1 MQIRYAALVE
11 ACRQLVLGKAR
22 PARRRHRA
30 HIDQQFYAGALQ
42 FVEHRLGRRLLIAD
56 GEEAFGLAGHIGPD
70 IADAGRTRLRH
81 GWIDF
86 HIRVAAGRG
95 LPHSRSKPSVDGGR
109 AGGNTM
115 NRFCRVLASTL
126 ALLASGVAT
135 GHAQTGYPDHPVK
148 IIVPIAPG
156 GSYDLV
162 GRHIA
167 DALSKR
173 MGQAFVVENKPGAG
187 TVVGTQAASQSE
199 PDGYTLLVGGLSN
212 MAFNSAL
219 YSKLGYDPLKDFVP
233 VALVYKFGYVMVGRK
248 DLPHAKLRDLVAAA
262 KANPGSISVA
272 TAGVG
277 TGQQL
282 AAAAFM
288 KAAGVKFL
296 EVPYKGS
303 PPAFTDLLAGR
314 IDLFFDSM
322 AAGLPYVQ
330 SGQARGIAVLSSKRS
345 ALAPDV
351 PTMSEAGVPGLDVD
365 SWLGIFAPAKT
376 PPDIIAKLR
385 RDIRAVLP
393 ELKERFEKSGGEAW
407 DLPDDKVNA
416 FVASEYETWT
426 KLIREAGIKLD

>member
-1 MQIRYAALVE
+1 MVKR
-11 ACRQLVLGKAR
+11 RLVL
-22 PARRRHRA
+22 RA
-30 HIDQQFYAGALQ
+30 ISSP
-42 FVEHRLGRRLLIAD
+42 E
-56 GEEAFGLAGHIGPD
+56 
-70 IADAGRTRLRH
+70 IADAVSARLRH

-86 HIRVAAGRG
+86 HIRVAAGG
-95 LPHSRSKPSVDGGR
+95 GVSHSRSKPPVDGGL

-115 NRFCRVLASTL
+115 YRFCRALASMV
-126 ALLASGVAT
+126 ALLAVGVAT
-135 GHAQTGYPDHPVK
+135 AHAKPGYPDRPVR

-173 MGQAFVVENKPGAG
+173 MGQAFIVENKPGAG

-219 YSKLGYDPLKDFVP
+219 YSRLGYDPLRDFVP

-248 DLPHAKLRDLVAAA
+248 DMPQTRLQDIVAAA
-262 KANPGSISVA
+262 KANPGSITVA

-282 AAAAFM
+282 VAAAFM
-288 KAAGVKFL
+288 KAAGVKLL

-314 IDLFFDSM
+314 IDLFFDSV
-322 AAGLPYVQ
+322 AAALPYVQ
-330 SGQARGIAVLSSKRS
+330 SGQARGIAVLSSRRS

-376 PPDIIAKLR
+376 PPDVIAKLR
-385 RDIRAVLP
+385 RDIRASLP
-393 ELKERFEKSGGEAW
+393 ELKDRFEKSGGEAW
-407 DLPDDKVNA
+407 DLPDDKVDA
-416 FVASEYETWT
+416 FVASEYESWT

>member
-1 MQIRYAALVE
+1 M
-11 ACRQLVLGKAR
+11 
-22 PARRRHRA
+22 
-30 HIDQQFYAGALQ
+30 
-42 FVEHRLGRRLLIAD
+42 
-56 GEEAFGLAGHIGPD
+56 
-70 IADAGRTRLRH
+70 AGR
-81 GWIDF
+81 I
-86 HIRVAAGRG
+86 GR
-95 LPHSRSKPSVDGGR
+95 
-109 AGGNTM
+109 NMM
-115 NRFCRVLASTL
+115 NGFCRALGEIAL
-126 ALLASGVAT
+126 ALLAPSSTAR
-135 GHAQTGYPDHPVK
+135 AQTYPDRPVK
-148 IIVPIAPG
+148 IIVPIGPG

-162 GRHIA
+162 GRHLA
-167 DALSKR
+167 DVLSR
-173 MGQAFVVENKPGAG
+173 RTGQAFVVENKPGAG

-199 PDGYTLLVGGLSN
+199 PDGYTLMIGGLSN

-248 DLPHAKLRDLVAAA
+248 DLPQAKLQDIVTAA

-282 AAAAFM
+282 VAAAFM
-288 KAAGVKFL
+288 KAAGAKLL

-314 IDLFFDSM
+314 IDLFFDSI
-322 AAGLPYVQ
+322 AAALPYVQ

-376 PPDIIAKLR
+376 PPEVLARLR
-385 RDIRAVLP
+385 RELRASLP
-393 ELKERFEKSGGEAW
+393 DLKERFEKSGGEVW
-407 DLPDDKVNA
+407 DLPDDKLDA
-416 FVASEYETWT
+416 FVTFEHATCT
-426 KLIREAGIKLD
+426 KLIRETGIKLD

>member
-1 MQIRYAALVE
+1 
-11 ACRQLVLGKAR
+11 
-22 PARRRHRA
+22 
-30 HIDQQFYAGALQ
+30 
-42 FVEHRLGRRLLIAD
+42 
-56 GEEAFGLAGHIGPD
+56 
-70 IADAGRTRLRH
+70 
-81 GWIDF
+81 
-86 HIRVAAGRG
+86 
-95 LPHSRSKPSVDGGR
+95 
-109 AGGNTM
+109 M
-115 NRFCRVLASTL
+115 NRFCRALASTL
-126 ALLASGVAT
+126 ALLALGVVTA
-135 GHAQTGYPDHPVK
+135 HAQAGYPDRPVK

-167 DALSKR
+167 DALSRR

-219 YSKLGYDPLKDFVP
+219 YSKLGYDPLRDFVP
-233 VALVYKFGYVMVGRK
+233 VALVYRFGYVMVGRK
-248 DLPHAKLRDLVAAA
+248 DLPYAKLQDLVAAA
-262 KANPGSISVA
+262 KANPGSITVA

-282 AAAAFM
+282 VAAAFM
-288 KAAGVKFL
+288 KAASVKFL

-365 SWLGIFAPAKT
+365 SWLGIFAPAKV
-376 PPDIIAKLR
+376 PPEIIAKLR
-385 RDIRAVLP
+385 RDIRASLP
-393 ELKERFEKSGGEAW
+393 DLKERFEKSGGEVW
-407 DLPDDKVNA
+407 DVPDDKVDA

>member
-1 MQIRYAALVE
+1 MLR
-11 ACRQLVLGKAR
+11 
-22 PARRRHRA
+22 
-30 HIDQQFYAGALQ
+30 
-42 FVEHRLGRRLLIAD
+42 FVIA
-56 GEEAFGLAGHIGPD
+56 
-70 IADAGRTRLRH
+70 
-81 GWIDF
+81 
-86 HIRVAAGRG
+86 
-95 LPHSRSKPSVDGGR
+95 
-109 AGGNTM
+109 
-115 NRFCRVLASTL
+115 L
-126 ALLASGVAT
+126 ALAPLVFGTVR
-135 GHAQTGYPDHPVK
+135 AQTTYPNHPVK
-148 IIVPIAPG
+148 IIVPIGAG

-162 GRHIA
+162 GRQLA
-167 DALSKR
+167 DVLSR
-173 MGQAFVVENKPGAG
+173 RAGQAFFVENKPGAG
-187 TVVGTQAASQSE
+187 TVVGTQAAAQSE
-199 PDGYTLLVGGLSN
+199 ADGYTLLVGGLSN

-219 YSKLGYDPLKDFVP
+219 YSKLGYDPRKDFVP

-248 DLPHAKLRDLVAAA
+248 DLPHAKLQDLVAAA

-282 AAAAFM
+282 VAAAFM

-376 PPDIIAKLR
+376 PPEAIARLR
-385 RDIRAVLP
+385 GEIRAALP
-393 ELKERFEKSGGEAW
+393 DLKERFEKSGGEVLN
-407 DLPDDKVNA
+407 LPDGQADV
-416 FVASEYETWT
+416 FLPS
-426 KLIREAGIKLD
+426 